1 MNDPIKILL
10 DMLDLDITSINERQL
25 LKLICLLG
33 EENIIISPCNNE
45 YDLAK
50 QICQIYINK
59 LETNGFIHLTEYKI
73 IQSLAMV

>member
-10 DMLDLDITSINERQL
+10 DMLDLDIASINERQL

-33 EENIIISPCNNE
+33 EENIIISPGNNE

-73 IQSLAMV
+73 IQGLSIV

>member
-1 MNDPIKILL
+1 MKDPIKALL

-33 EENIIISPCNNE
+33 KENIIFNSCTNE

-50 QICQIYINK
+50 HICQIYIDK
-59 LETNGFIHLTEYKI
+59 LETNGFIHLTEYEI
-73 IQSLAMV
+73 TQNLLMV